1 MWQGLGSRG
10 TGWLLW
16 ELPESY
22 CEWGS
27 QGQLLHDGASTG
39 QGSHSAWHLTPA
51 KCIRCVWAI
60 LLPHWAA
67 QQAEAGQCWV
77 QAWPG
82 TPLHF
87 PWLSHPLDSMAA
99 VDLAGQPLPGLNTAR
114 YQKDLHSQG
123 SCFLFHNTSSV
134 ISQMEF
140 AQQSSLAL
148 TLYPVCDNTPFHCQ
162 NTP

>member
-1 MWQGLGSRG
+1 MASVRAARE
-10 TGWLLW
+10 LLW
-16 ELPESY
+16 MREPRPAAPR
-22 CEWGS
+22 WS
-27 QGQLLHDGASTG
+27 QHWPRLTFSMAFDPK
-39 QGSHSAWHLTPA
+39 HLIPA
-51 KCIRCVWAI
+51 KGIRCVWAI

-87 PWLSHPLDSMAA
+87 PWLSHPLDSMAS

-148 TLYPVCDNTPFHCQ
+148 TLYPVCDSTPFHCQ